1 MNFYDLKTL
10 FYISKKYAN
19 KNEKDKKNQVAEK
32 PNIGQYKDI
41 EK

>member
-1 MNFYDLKTL
+1 MDFNDLNTL

-19 KNEKDKKNQVAEK
+19 KNEKKKKNQVAEK
-32 PNIGQYKDI
+32 QNIGKYKDI

>member
-19 KNEKDKKNQVAEK
+19 KNEKDKKNHVAEK
-32 PNIGQYKDI
+32 QNIGKYKDI

>member
-19 KNEKDKKNQVAEK
+19 KNEKDKNNQVAEK
-32 PNIGQYKDI
+32 QNIGKYKDI